1 MDKSHMIRPID
12 WRDLALLHRMS
23 SSGLCLD
30 SQLAYTRGHHA
41 LLSAVLNALTP
52 GKKTSTLIARPAELD
67 QSPAVG
73 QILQRSKRPYARLAF
88 IGPKE
93 ALAQPNCLK
102 LLDALSQSAGET
114 GAHHLIAEADED
126 CEVFE
131 NLQRAGFAI
140 FARQRIWRLSGPI
153 QVDATPQDAAW
164 RFEANSDEPA
174 IQALYLNLVPALV
187 QRVEPPPT
195 PSGRG
200 LVYWTNNELLGY
212 LDVDH
217 GPKGVWVQ
225 PYIHPAAER
234 TSDLLAGFLTQHPNQ
249 KDKPLYVCVR
259 SYQGGLSVSLD
270 ALGFQP
276 FSDQAVMVKRLT
288 AAIRH
293 PARAALPALEGTQ
306 PEPTAPFTPLRNQP
320 SAHEQ
325 T

>member
-1 MDKSHMIRPID
+1 MIRPID

-23 SSGLCLD
+23 NSGLCLD

-52 GKKTSTLIARPAELD
+52 SKRTSTLIARPAELD

-73 QILQRSKRPYARLAF
+73 QVLQRSDQPYARLAF
-88 IGPKE
+88 IGPQE
-93 ALAQPNCLK
+93 ALDQPSCLK
-102 LLDALSQSAGET
+102 LLDALSQSAGEA
-114 GAHHLIAEADED
+114 GAHHLIAEADEG

-131 NLQRAGFAI
+131 NLRRAGFAI
-140 FARQRIWRLSGPI
+140 FARQRIWRLNGPT
-153 QVDATPQDAAW
+153 QGDATPQDAAW
-164 RFEANSDEPA
+164 RFEVNSDEPA

-187 QRVEPPPT
+187 QQVEPPPT
-195 PSGRG
+195 PRGRG
-200 LVYWTNNELLGY
+200 LVHWANNELLGY

-234 TSDLLAGFLTQHPNQ
+234 TDDLLAGFLTQYPNQ
-249 KDKPLYVCVR
+249 KNKPLYVCVR
-259 SYQGGLSVSLD
+259 SYQGGLSAPLE

-276 FSDQAVMVKRLT
+276 FGDQAVMVKRL
-288 AAIRH
+288 AAVIRH
-293 PARAALPALEGTQ
+293 PARVPLPALEGTQ
-306 PEPTAPFTPLRNQP
+306 PEPTAPFTPYNNHLSTRK
-320 SAHEQ
+320 Q